1 VNFLPP
7 SANSK
12 TPSSNIMAS
21 TVLLPGNNTM
31 DVVATAEQ
39 QQEQQPGG
47 GNNNTIRQRKEE
59 RRRERRERRNERLR
73 QRQTELANHL
83 DAFMYEGGGQQPL
96 PDLLVG
102 SGAPPPPYTTL
113 PPAYSRAREEGAR
126 GRGWRAA
133 LPGFYT
139 R

>member
-1 VNFLPP
+1 MSSTTVLP
-7 SANSK
+7 AGQGN
-12 TPSSNIMAS
+12 TNIMS
-21 TVLLPGNNTM
+21 EVTV
-31 DVVATAEQ
+31 AEQ
-39 QQEQQPGG
+39 QESGG
-47 GNNNTIRQRKEE
+47 GSNNTIRQRKEE

-83 DAFMYEGGGQQPL
+83 DAFMYEGGGQEPL
-96 PDLLVG
+96 PDLVVGG

-113 PPAYSRAREEGAR
+113 PPAYRAREEGR

-133 LPGFYT
+133 LPGFYS